1 MKRINFCPE
10 VYHQKGLET
19 DVLHEI
25 FVLYLHAPSI
35 NHKYY
40 PMVICYICIFK
51 FCAISYYKCW
61 HKFIVS
67 DYERDD
73 SLADFDFLP
82 MGDAHRSLS
91 SAEFLNPDDLIT
103 GRSRRGLGYR
113 SLTGSSIGEET
124 EDDIT
129 SSYFEFGKRKN
140 VSKKPELSKQ
150 GRHAH
155 KGEGHNIEVKVK
167 GEGHHIE
174 VKVKGKGDG
183 VDGESQVMDSIVE
196 ESSEKAEPEVDE
208 SGEVADDETESVDWE
223 AKVAEIE
230 EQRGKLLSGRSS
242 IEPNLIKS
250 SDSNEVNIDD
260 INLQTDNFV
269 REDIVRSGSAQSS
282 RSSAS
287 SRSSK
292 RSPREMRALSI
303 ISVQEYDASRPS
315 SSSGTR
321 TFTPTSKHSLKRST
335 PSDKRSNSH
344 VRSDSRTTSLT
355 GSEVKTKDDTISL
368 VNEINEIQGKTISEE
383 IITERDTDFITQ
395 GQIHVDI
402 GYDNN
407 EADEI
412 AQQDLNEKQ
421 SDVED
426 NIGFEEV
433 VDTQV
438 RLDDQKSYFTES
450 EDETEWAGKD
460 KVEKEAENEPATEA
474 VVIEDAEKPKSPDV
488 LSQKTESEK
497 EEKEIE
503 DSQTEIS
510 VEVIVTKSVEP
521 ASNDTEDNKV
531 VDNTDSVK
539 EEIDTVKQDNV
550 VGKGLCTFISSLL
563 LLEL

>member
-1 MKRINFCPE
+1 
-10 VYHQKGLET
+10 
-19 DVLHEI
+19 
-25 FVLYLHAPSI
+25 
-35 NHKYY
+35 
-40 PMVICYICIFK
+40 MVICYICIFK

-91 SAEFLNPDDLIT
+91 SSEFLNPDDLIT

-155 KGEGHNIEVKVK
+155 KGEGHHIEVKVK

-223 AKVAEIE
+223 AKVAEVE

-250 SDSNEVNIDD
+250 SDSNEINIDD
-260 INLQTDNFV
+260 IKLQTDNFV

-282 RSSAS
+282 RSSASSRSS

-335 PSDKRSNSH
+335 PSDKRSTSH

-402 GYDNN
+402 GYDDN

-412 AQQDLNEKQ
+412 VQQDLNEKQ

-521 ASNDTEDNKV
+521 ASNDSVNNKV

-550 VGKGLCTFISSLL
+550 VGKGLCTLISSLL